1 MKNRHNLIQLNLD
14 VIGKKIKRIYMYTRN
29 KKKCLKKRKS
39 RRGGGNWF
47 TRPKQETERKIENSC
62 ETDCMK
68 NAKILCDNTCKKV
81 AINSLNTTNS
91 MINSTYIEDIMKD
104 NKILKDS
111 NHKLA
116 YENKKINDELQMI
129 KKVYKIT

>member
-1 MKNRHNLIQLNLD
+1 MH
-14 VIGKKIKRIYMYTRN
+14 TRN
-29 KKKCLKKRKS
+29 KRTKCSKKRKS
-39 RRGGGNWF
+39 RGGGGNWF
-47 TRPKQETERKIENSC
+47 TRPKQETEKKIENSC
-62 ETDCMK
+62 ESDCMK

-81 AINSLNTTNS
+81 AINSLNTTNNI
-91 MINSTYIEDIMKD
+91 INTSYIEDIMKD

>member
-1 MKNRHNLIQLNLD
+1 LNLD

-29 KKKCLKKRKS
+29 RKRRISKKRKS

-47 TRPKQETERKIENSC
+47 SRPKQEVEKKIEDGC
-62 ETDCMK
+62 ETECMK
-68 NAKILCDNTCKKV
+68 NAKTLCDNTCKKV
-81 AINSLNTTNS
+81 AINSLNTSNNV
-91 MINSTYIEDIMKD
+91 INTSYIEDIIKD
-104 NKILKDS
+104 NKTLKDS